1 MTFGEKIQKLR
12 REAGL
17 SQESFAEQLGVSR
30 QAVSKSETDRGYPE
44 TEKMIR
50 ISKLFHVTLDYL
62 LDDENAPAEGLE
74 KNSGGM
80 KPEEV
85 RKCERSSGGESF
97 GGECSA
103 GPMDAGRRQGL
114 YISRGT
120 AEAFLLFQRAKW
132 KKTGGAAGIFIAGLS
147 FSFWNAEFAML
158 LFAVCLTASIV
169 LSASVWLAGDPYRK
183 MWKQPLIFDERVKRQ
198 VTLSYAQQQKK
209 AHLANL
215 TGIVLISTGL
225 LLMPLLAPGAGASID
240 DLLLAAGMVLAG
252 IGIFLCIYLTG
263 ILRAYRLL
271 VMNEIYRKEKIK

>member
-1 MTFGEKIQKLR
+1 
-12 REAGL
+12 
-17 SQESFAEQLGVSR
+17 
-30 QAVSKSETDRGYPE
+30 
-44 TEKMIR
+44 MIR

-74 KNSGGM
+74 KNAGGM

-147 FSFWNAEFAML
+147 FSFWNVEFAML

-225 LLMPLLAPGAGASID
+225 LLMPLLAPGAEASID

>member
-30 QAVSKSETDRGYPE
+30 QAVSKWETDRGYPE

-74 KNSGGM
+74 KNAGGM

-147 FSFWNAEFAML
+147 FSFGTPNLPCFCSPYVL
-158 LFAVCLTASIV
+158 PLPSCCLHQSG
-169 LSASVWLAGDPYRK
+169 L
-183 MWKQPLIFDERVKRQ
+183 Q
-198 VTLSYAQQQKK
+198 VI
-209 AHLANL
+209 H
-215 TGIVLISTGL
+215 TGKCGNN
-225 LLMPLLAPGAGASID
+225 
-240 DLLLAAGMVLAG
+240 
-252 IGIFLCIYLTG
+252 
-263 ILRAYRLL
+263 R
-271 VMNEIYRKEKIK
+271 

>member
-1 MTFGEKIQKLR
+1 MFCRSDGCRTAAGTVYKQRNR
-12 REAGL
+12 RG
-17 SQESFAEQLGVSR
+17 F
-30 QAVSKSETDRGYPE
+30 
-44 TEKMIR
+44 
-50 ISKLFHVTLDYL
+50 
-62 LDDENAPAEGLE
+62 
-74 KNSGGM
+74 
-80 KPEEV
+80 
-85 RKCERSSGGESF
+85 SSV
-97 GGECSA
+97 SA
-103 GPMDAGRRQGL
+103 GKVEEDRRGHRYL
-114 YISRGT
+114 YRR
-120 AEAFLLFQRAKW
+120 AVVLFLQRR
-132 KKTGGAAGIFIAGLS
+132 ICQ
-147 FSFWNAEFAML
+147 L

-183 MWKQPLIFDERVKRQ
+183 MWKQPLIFDEQVKRQ

>member
-30 QAVSKSETDRGYPE
+30 QAVSKWETDRGYPE

-120 AEAFLLFQRAKW
+120 AEAFLLFRGQSGRRPAGPPVSLSQGCRSLFGTPNLPCFCSPYVLPLPSCCLHQSGLQVIH
-132 KKTGGAAGIFIAGLS
+132 TGKCG
-147 FSFWNAEFAML
+147 NN
-158 LFAVCLTASIV
+158 
-169 LSASVWLAGDPYRK
+169 R
-183 MWKQPLIFDERVKRQ
+183 
-198 VTLSYAQQQKK
+198 
-209 AHLANL
+209 
-215 TGIVLISTGL
+215 
-225 LLMPLLAPGAGASID
+225 
-240 DLLLAAGMVLAG
+240 
-252 IGIFLCIYLTG
+252 
-263 ILRAYRLL
+263 
-271 VMNEIYRKEKIK
+271 

>member
-30 QAVSKSETDRGYPE
+30 QAVSKWETDRGYPE

-74 KNSGGM
+74 KNAGGI

-97 GGECSA
+97 GGA

-132 KKTGGAAGIFIAGLS
+132 KKTGGATGIFIAGLS
-147 FSFWNAEFAML
+147 FSFCNAEFAML

-183 MWKQPLIFDERVKRQ
+183 MWKQPLIFDEQVKRQ

-215 TGIVLISTGL
+215 TGSVLISTGL